1 METIIKT
8 DQLVELLKR
17 RLAIWDAQDSLD
29 NELAIVLQNT
39 IDDEVTPLIRK
50 GFGL

>member
-29 NELAIVLQNT
+29 YELAIVLQNT
-39 IDDEVTPLIRK
+39 IDDEVTPHIRK
-50 GFGL
+50 AYGL

>member
-17 RLAIWDAQDSLD
+17 RLAIWDAQDID
-29 NELAIVLQNT
+29 NELGIVLQNT
-39 IDDEVTPLIRK
+39 IDTEVTPQIRK
-50 GFGL
+50 AYGL

>member
-17 RLAIWDAQDSLD
+17 RLAIWDAMDSLD
-29 NELAIVLQNT
+29 SGIWNVLANSVEIEL
-39 IDDEVTPLIRK
+39 TPQIRK
-50 GFGL
+50 LYNP

>member
-8 DQLVELLKR
+8 DQLVDLLKR

-29 NELAIVLQNT
+29 NELSIVLQNT
-39 IDDEVTPLIRK
+39 IDTEVTPQIRK
-50 GFGL
+50 AYGL

>member
-1 METIIKT
+1 METITKT

-29 NELAIVLQNT
+29 SEMSIVLQNT
-39 IDDEVTPLIRK
+39 VDTEVTPLIRK
-50 GFGL
+50 AYGL